1 MNILKIWSWKKKI
14 RVDLPG
20 ESPGIVKKTENITD
34 MDLATISFGQTN
46 TVNPIQFMTAVNAVA
61 NGGTL
66 IQPHVVKEISYIN
79 ENNDRVI
86 DETFVPKKQKFN
98 KQRNC

>member
-1 MNILKIWSWKKKI
+1 M
-14 RVDLPG
+14 P
-20 ESPGIVKKTENITD
+20 
-34 MDLATISFGQTN
+34 
-46 TVNPIQFMTAVNAVA
+46 VA

-86 DETFVPKKQKFN
+86 DETFVPKKQKI
-98 KQRNC
+98 